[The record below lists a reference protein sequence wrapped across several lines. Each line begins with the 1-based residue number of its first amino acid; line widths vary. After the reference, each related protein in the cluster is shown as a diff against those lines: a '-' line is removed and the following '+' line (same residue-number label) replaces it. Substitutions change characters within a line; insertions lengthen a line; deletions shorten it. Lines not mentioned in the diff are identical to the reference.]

1 MTNDPQWE
9 QNKQPLNADGQ
20 PIGETHTGYH
30 YHQTGAT
37 DDGLTVLAPCMKNHS
52 QRDDLYRRLLEADA
66 DAKDKHAGALQA
78 SRDRGALIDAL
89 TRDGA
94 SLREIAVMLGSS
106 HQAVDKLLRRYR
118 DSVKQEA

>member
-1 MTNDPQWE
+1 MPVNPPSGTLWGMT
-9 QNKQPLNADGQ
+9 
-20 PIGETHTGYH
+20 
-30 YHQTGAT
+30 T
-37 DDGLTVLAPCMKNHS
+37 DERT
-52 QRDDLYRRLLEADA
+52 DLYRRLLEADA
-66 DAKDKHAGALQA
+66 QAKDKHAGALQA